1 MINRIHILGGSG
13 SGTTTLGNE
22 LSKRLMWPHFDTD
35 NYFWLPTENP
45 FTQKRNVSERFDLM
59 RNDLVSHEK
68 WILTGSLCGWGD
80 IFIPYFDLVIFLWIP
95 GEIRMERLKHREKER
110 YGKEI
115 DVGGKRYEESIK
127 FLDWASQYDNGGME
141 IRSKVSHEKWISELK
156 CPVFRI
162 EGDIESTVAD
172 RVDKVIEHLRQI
184 DLEVRPNDFL

>member
-13 SGTTTLGNE
+13 SGTTTLGKE

-45 FTQKRNVSERFDLM
+45 FTQRRNVNERFDLM

-95 GEIRMERLKHREKER
+95 DEVRMERLKQREKER
-110 YGKEI
+110 YGKEV

-127 FLDWASQYDNGGME
+127 FLDWASQYDSGGME
-141 IRSKVSHEKWISELK
+141 IRSKVLHEKWISDLK
-156 CPVFRI
+156 CPVLRI

-172 RVDKVIEHLRQI
+172 RADKVIEHVRQI
-184 DLEVRPNDFL
+184 ES